1 MQIDGSWL
9 EKRAMTLIPLW
20 LSLSVH
26 EWAHAWTAWRL
37 GDDTAKQLGRMTI
50 NPLAHLDLVGT
61 VLFPLMGIPF
71 GWAKPVP
78 VQPHRFREGVNMRM
92 GMMLVSIAGPLANLG
107 LAALSLGLLA
117 LVSVLKLAPSPIL
130 NALAVFL
137 YMMILINVM
146 LAVFNALP
154 IPPLDGSRVVDV
166 IVPDGL
172 RGVWDSLRRLG
183 PLALAMVLILPALHG
198 TSLFH
203 WPYAA
208 TQWTIH
214 QVLSLTR

>member
-1 MQIDGSWL
+1 MQIDGPWIEGRL
-9 EKRAMTLIPLW
+9 MMLVPLW

-26 EWAHAWTAWRL
+26 EWAHAWSAWRL

-50 NPLAHLDLVGT
+50 NPLAHIDFIGT

-78 VQPHRFREGVNMRM
+78 VQPHRFRPDVNMRT
-92 GMMLVSIAGPLANLG
+92 GMMIVSIAGPLANLG
-107 LAALSLGLLA
+107 LAVLSLGLLA
-117 LVSVLKLAPSPIL
+117 IVAVLKISPSPL
-130 NALAVFL
+130 WTTVVVFL
-137 YMMILINVM
+137 CMMILINVM

-166 IVPDGL
+166 IVPRAL
-172 RGVWDSLRRLG
+172 QGVWESLRRLG
-183 PLALAMVLILPALHG
+183 PVALAMVLILPALSG
-198 TSLFH
+198 TSLFR

-208 TQWTIH
+208 TQWVIQ
-214 QVLSLTR
+214 QVLSLAR